1 MAHLKIKWTRST
13 IGCTDDQR
21 ATVKSLGFKRLN
33 EERMVKNSPE
43 IRGMVKKVIHLVKVL
58 EDVR

>member
-1 MAHLKIKWTRST
+1 MSHLKIKWTRST
-13 IGCTDDQR
+13 ISCTEDQR
-21 ATVKSLGFKRLN
+21 ATVKSLGFKKLY

-43 IRGMVKKVIHLVKVL
+43 MRGMVKKVMHLVTVL